1 VQSLEREGVKL
12 EALPTCDGASWDW
25 ARQLAECI
33 ARGDCLGAVV
43 FCADPGVVCCV
54 ANKIGAV
61 RAISVLTSTQAA
73 RARTS
78 IGANMLAVEMPGR
91 TFFEV
96 RQILKALS
104 RTAAECPQKIADV
117 LQELDGHAHR

>member
-1 VQSLEREGVKL
+1 
-12 EALPTCDGASWDW
+12 
-25 ARQLAECI
+25 
-33 ARGDCLGAVV
+33 
-43 FCADPGVVCCV
+43 
-54 ANKIGAV
+54 
-61 RAISVLTSTQAA
+61 
-73 RARTS
+73 
-78 IGANMLAVEMPGR
+78 MLAVEMPGR